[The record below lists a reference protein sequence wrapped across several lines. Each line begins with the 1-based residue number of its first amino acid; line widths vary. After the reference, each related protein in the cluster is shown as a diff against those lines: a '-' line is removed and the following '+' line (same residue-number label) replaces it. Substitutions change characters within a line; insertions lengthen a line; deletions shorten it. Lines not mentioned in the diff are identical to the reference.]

1 MSGRRSP
8 RGSGPR
14 APKGPF
20 PSSPNFAPRPSGWV
34 TSPHVSTTLLLPA
47 PAGQF
52 LLPQT
57 QDVLWAG
64 DQWRGPSTGNA
75 PPDCSTSFPASRARA
90 SYTPRAPAGPVGQIR
105 RTPFVPFFPPGV
117 GRGRDDSCSA
127 RWARVLHLPNPGLS
141 AGRAEVLAPR
151 RPRVSWTR
159 EGFAARGPA
168 FRGRGVRYPPAD
180 FRSSTRASRFP
191 SVGGRPLP
199 PLARG
204 AFELRGSLAPGAREG
219 FTEGR
224 LVS

>member
-47 PAGQF
+47 PSGQF

-90 SYTPRAPAGPVGQIR
+90 SYTPRAPAGPVGQGPENAFRPLLPAASREGPR
-105 RTPFVPFFPPGV
+105 RLLQCTVGSRPAPPES
-117 GRGRDDSCSA
+117 RAERSA
-127 RWARVLHLPNPGLS
+127 RRGASS
-141 AGRAEVLAPR
+141 AET
-151 RPRVSWTR
+151 RVSRTR

-168 FRGRGVRYPPAD
+168 FRDRGVRYPPAD
-180 FRSSTRASRFP
+180 FRSSTRESRFP

-219 FTEGR
+219 FTEGS